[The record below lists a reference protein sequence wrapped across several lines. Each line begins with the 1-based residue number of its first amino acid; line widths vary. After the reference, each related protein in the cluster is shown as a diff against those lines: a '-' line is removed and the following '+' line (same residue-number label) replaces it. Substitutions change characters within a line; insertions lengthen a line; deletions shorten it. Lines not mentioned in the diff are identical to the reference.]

1 MNPFDLRGP
10 EFLVFYAVCGLVVLG
25 LLMLFRH
32 AGEPADGA
40 RMSMSNPYLIA
51 YLRGGRDE
59 TLRVVTMSLIERDLL
74 QVKGSWLETR
84 TAEDVERVKDPLE
97 RAVLVTFLGREEAA
111 SLFKD
116 QTARQAADDLGRSLQ
131 RLGLVADES
140 MIWDRRSRLALAWV
154 ALWAVALIKIRI
166 GLSLE
171 RPVMFLVVLAS
182 VLTAV
187 ALYLHDPRR
196 TRRGDGIMEDLR
208 TLFVHLKE
216 RVGQLRPKTDAA
228 ETTLLA
234 AVFGL
239 TMLLNAGW
247 WSHLRILY
255 PRGASSGGSWTSSG
269 GGGCGSS
276 CGGGGCGGGCGGCGG

>member
-1 MNPFDLRGP
+1 MNPFELRGP

-25 LLMLFRH
+25 LLVMFRH
-32 AGEPADGA
+32 AGEPADDA

-51 YLRGGRDE
+51 YLRGGRNE
-59 TLRVVTMSLIERDLL
+59 ALRVATVSLIERNLL
-74 QVKGSWLETR
+74 KVEGSLLETR

-97 RAVLVTFLGREEAA
+97 RAVLDRFLGREEAA

-116 QTARQAADDLGRSLQ
+116 DVAGRAADELGQALQ
-131 RLGLVADES
+131 RLGLVADETT
-140 MIWDRRSRLALAWV
+140 MWDRRSRLALAWV
-154 ALWAVALIKIRI
+154 ALWAVALVKIRI

-171 RPVMFLVVLAS
+171 RPVMFLVIFAS

-196 TRRGDGIMEDLR
+196 TRRGDYLMEDLR
-208 TLFVHLKE
+208 TLFTHLKE
-216 RVGQLRPKTDAA
+216 RAGQLRPRTDAA
-228 ETTLLA
+228 EATLLA

-239 TMLLNAGW
+239 GTLPEKGW
-247 WSHLRILY
+247 LHLRNLY
-255 PRGASSGGSWTSSG
+255 PKASGPGGRWGSSCG
-269 GGGCGSS
+269 SGCGSS